1 MNWTTPFIGLPQNRQ
16 RLSSGIVVA
25 ILLAVLTWLYLRTES
40 VAPEQHLVYTQ
51 HLRDLRELD
60 AAIDAELLA
69 NRLEFSRNY
78 DALTDY
84 TQRATATSTISLVP
98 PAFLSL
104 PTRAQV
110 VKSAQALQTVLRQKA
125 ELIDTFKRSNSVVR
139 NSLAYFPIAVSSFLD
154 SEETAPH
161 NHRIFVDRYARA
173 VLTFA
178 RVPSAAGRAQIA
190 DLRQKVVALN
200 FQAGQRRKVDNLLLH
215 GDVIAQRLSE
225 LDQLMQD
232 TFNLRSGN
240 LLETLNRE
248 YSSAHGQALSE
259 AGGYRMA
266 LYSLA
271 IFLLAYLASTFWGLD
286 RARHLLEVAHQELSE
301 RYAAQLVAAKQ
312 LRLHATA
319 FNNAHDGITLTDA
332 TGSIL
337 DVNPAFTRITGY
349 ERSEA
354 LGCNP
359 RLLKS
364 GRHDAEFYSEMWRS
378 INETGSWR
386 GEIWN
391 RNKQGEVYPE
401 LLSISAVHD
410 ESRQVT
416 NYVAVFAD
424 IGRIK
429 DQEEQLTQMAYYDA
443 LTGLPNRALL
453 TDRLIQAVAQTKRTK
468 TVMLICYLDL
478 DGFKQVN
485 DTWGHEAGD
494 KVLVEI
500 AGRMKDAVRG
510 GDTVTRLGGD
520 EFVLLLLGLSGFEE
534 CDGTMR
540 RLLQLVAQ
548 PLTHLPAPLS
558 LSASIGV
565 TLFPADDADPDTLMR
580 HADQAMYQ
588 AKLAGKNRYHIFDA
602 TQDSNIRAHHES
614 LDRIRLGLDSQE
626 FVLHYQ
632 PKVNMRSGRVMGAEG
647 LIRWQHPQRGLLP
660 PSAFLAEIEDHPLA
674 VNIGEWVI
682 DTALH
687 QIGEWHA
694 AGLDLTVSVNIGA
707 RQLQQGDFV
716 TRLKY
721 ILAKHPH
728 TKWSALELEVLE
740 TSALADMV
748 QVSRVIEECAQIG
761 VRFALDDFG
770 TGYSSLTYLKR
781 LRVATLKIDQS
792 FVRDM
797 LDDADDL
804 AILEGVIGLAAAFGH
819 DVIAEGV
826 ETVAHGT
833 ALLQLGCE
841 QAQGFGIARPM
852 PPEDMPAWAA
862 AWQADAAWCALRHQ
876 VRS

>member
-1 MNWTTPFIGLPQNRQ
+1 MKWTAPIAGLLQNR
-16 RLSSGIVVA
+16 RRMSRFIVVA
-25 ILLAVLTWLYLRTES
+25 VLLAVLTWLYLRTES
-40 VAPEQHLVYTQ
+40 VTPEQHLDYTQ

-84 TQRATATSTISLVP
+84 TQRATTTSTISLTP
-98 PAFLSL
+98 PAFLSESG
-104 PTRAQV
+104 RSQV
-110 VKSAQALQTVLRQKA
+110 VKSAQAVQAVLRQKA
-125 ELIDTFKRSNSVVR
+125 ERVDTFKRSNSVVR
-139 NSLAYFPIAVSSFLD
+139 NSLAYFPIAISTFLD

-173 VLTFA
+173 ILTFA
-178 RVPSAAGRAQIA
+178 RAPSPTGRSQIA

-215 GDVIAQRLSE
+215 GDAIAQRLSE
-225 LDQLMQD
+225 LDQLMQE

-248 YSSAHGQALSE
+248 YSSAHGQALFE
-259 AGGYRMA
+259 AGRYRMA

-301 RYAAQLVAAKQ
+301 RYTAQLLAAKQ

-332 TGSIL
+332 SGNIL

-354 LGCNP
+354 LGSNP

-378 INETGSWR
+378 IKETGSWR

-391 RNKQGEVYPE
+391 CNKRGEVYPE

-410 ESRQVT
+410 ESHQVT

-429 DQEEQLTQMAYYDA
+429 DQEAQLTQMAYFDA

-453 TDRLIQAVAQTKRTK
+453 TDRLIQAAAQTKRAK
-468 TVMLICYLDL
+468 TVMLICYVDL

-520 EFVLLLLGLSGFEE
+520 EFVLLLLGLSGIEE
-534 CDGTMR
+534 ADDTMR

-548 PLTHLPAPLS
+548 PLTHLPTPLA

-565 TLFPADDADPDTLMR
+565 TLFPVDDADPDTLIR

-588 AKLAGKNRYHIFDA
+588 AKLSGKNRYHIFDA

-632 PKVNMRSGRVMGAEG
+632 PKVNMRSGRVLGAEG
-647 LIRWQHPQRGLLP
+647 LIRWQHPQRGLLS

-682 DTALH
+682 DTALE
-687 QIGEWHA
+687 QIGLWHA

-716 TRLKY
+716 TRLKA

-728 TKWSALELEVLE
+728 TKRSALELEVLE
-740 TSALADMV
+740 TSALADMA

-819 DVIAEGV
+819 EVIAEGV

-833 ALLQLGCE
+833 ALLRLGCE

-852 PPEDMPAWAA
+852 PPEDMPAWVA
-862 AWQADAAWCALRHQ
+862 AWQHDAAWCALRHTP
-876 VRS
+876 RS